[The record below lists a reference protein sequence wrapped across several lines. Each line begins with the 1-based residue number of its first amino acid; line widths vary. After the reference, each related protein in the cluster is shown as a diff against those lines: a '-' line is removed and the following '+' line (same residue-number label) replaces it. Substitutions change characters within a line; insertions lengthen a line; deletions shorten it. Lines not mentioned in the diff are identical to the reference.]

1 MFASFSK
8 PYSYFNVGSVF
19 LLPIALQQ
27 EEEEEKKKKKTILM
41 VQGVLNISF
50 AGSFLE

>member
-27 EEEEEKKKKKTILM
+27 EEEEERKKKTILM

>member
-27 EEEEEKKKKKTILM
+27 EEEEEKKKKTILM

>member
-27 EEEEEKKKKKTILM
+27 EEEEEKKKTILM